1 MLKLVDKQMYEY
13 LIHVKFDFS
22 ILAFRWISLMFSQ
35 DFLMMDLLRIWDYLL
50 CHDNKYQNCYYF
62 CLSIILM
69 KKEKIMKSR
78 LNEIYETFQN
88 LKDLEVENI
97 ITNAKYIESKCG
109 KKFLE
114 IMEDGEYKEKNNKK
128 KK

>member
-1 MLKLVDKQMYEY
+1 
-13 LIHVKFDFS
+13 
-22 ILAFRWISLMFSQ
+22 
-35 DFLMMDLLRIWDYLL
+35 
-50 CHDNKYQNCYYF
+50 
-62 CLSIILM
+62 M